1 MNRLWRRPGS
11 GAQRRSVGVA
21 VALAVVWTATD
32 SAMALPRYTAQYG
45 QDCRLCHVNPTGGG
59 LRNDYA
65 RRDLVPLELAS
76 RGAPAADDAPTGALA
91 LPAGMAVGADLR
103 TLAWLEEGG
112 AGSVF
117 SMQGDVYLALEA
129 AGNVTLYAEQ
139 GQHGGGEVFG
149 IAHGVIPRGWVKAGR
164 FVPDYGWRFD
174 DHRLFARRHLFSAEG
189 ADSPAGLLGS
199 GVEAGATVGGLGVTV
214 SALEGQARLGDS
226 YAARALWRREL
237 GSVRA
242 GAGASVWHRG
252 GERAAGAFWY
262 LAGGPVAWLGEVDET
277 RGDGSLARL
286 VTNELTCEVRRGL
299 AARVVYCFQDPDLAL
314 LDGARHRL
322 GAGVSWLATPALGV
336 QVMAN
341 RWRIDEGAAVDD
353 VDRCDGELMFHFM
366 Y

>member
-1 MNRLWRRPGS
+1 M
-11 GAQRRSVGVA
+11 V
-21 VALAVVWTATD
+21 LAVLWTAAD

-76 RGAPAADDAPTGALA
+76 RGGHAADEVATGALA
-91 LPAGMAVGADLR
+91 LPVGMSVGADLR

-129 AGNVTLYAEQ
+129 EGSVTLSAEQ
-139 GQHGGGEVFG
+139 GQRGGGEVFG
-149 IAHGVIPRGWVKAGR
+149 IAHGVIPRGWIKAGR

-189 ADSPAGLLGS
+189 ADDPSGLLGS
-199 GVEAGATVGGLGVTV
+199 GVEAGLALGALGVTV
-214 SALEGQARLGDS
+214 SALDGQSRLGDD
-226 YAARALWRREL
+226 YAARALWRHEL
-237 GSVRA
+237 GPVRA

-252 GERAAGAFWY
+252 DDRAAGAFWY
-262 LAGGPVAWLGEVDET
+262 LAGGPVAWLGEVDEI
-277 RGDGSLARL
+277 RSADSLARL
-286 VTNELTCEVRRGL
+286 VTNELTCAVSRGL
-299 AARVVYCFQDPDLAL
+299 AARMVYCFQDPDRAL
-314 LDGARHRL
+314 LEGARHRL
-322 GAGVSWLATPALGV
+322 GAGLAWLATPALGV

-341 RWRIDEGAAVDD
+341 RWRTDEGAAVQDA
-353 VDRCDGELMFHFM
+353 DRYDGELMVHFM